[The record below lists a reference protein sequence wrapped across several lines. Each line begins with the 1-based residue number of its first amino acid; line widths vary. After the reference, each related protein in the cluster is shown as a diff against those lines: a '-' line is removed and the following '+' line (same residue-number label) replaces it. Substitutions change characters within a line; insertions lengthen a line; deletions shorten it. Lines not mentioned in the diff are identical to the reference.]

1 MFDIARWRWSGP
13 DVHEY
18 LSGQISAP
26 VPLSGGRFAL
36 LLDPRG
42 TIVSWLWLDAFGDD
56 VIISAPVALAES
68 VEQRLRR
75 FRIRVAASDERVV
88 DERWEDDQ
96 ILRVSAPTAEVL
108 AEGLLASGL
117 ERRFF
122 DASVVLNRGCYPG
135 QEMVERADSRGVVAP
150 LVHRHGR
157 GNADGIQD
165 WLHGNGDGK
174 VLNVFAVGDVY
185 VVARR
190 SVDLSGCPAWSPIP

>member
-1 MFDIARWRWSGP
+1 MIDVARWRWSGS
-13 DVHEY
+13 DVHGY

-42 TIVSWLWLDAFGDD
+42 EIVSWLWLDAIGDD
-56 VIISAPVALAES
+56 VIVSAPLALAEK
-68 VEQRLRR
+68 VEQRVRR
-75 FRIRVAASDERVV
+75 FRIRVAATDERVS
-88 DERWEDDQ
+88 DEKWGDEM
-96 ILRVSAPTAEVL
+96 LLEVSAPTGNVIEK
-108 AEGLLASGL
+108 GIFASGL

-157 GNADGIQD
+157 GDAAEIRR
-165 WLHGNGDGK
+165 WLAESGQGE
-174 VLNVFAVGDVY
+174 VLHEFDSGDVY

-190 SVDLSGCPAWSPIP
+190 SLDMNSCPAWSRYA